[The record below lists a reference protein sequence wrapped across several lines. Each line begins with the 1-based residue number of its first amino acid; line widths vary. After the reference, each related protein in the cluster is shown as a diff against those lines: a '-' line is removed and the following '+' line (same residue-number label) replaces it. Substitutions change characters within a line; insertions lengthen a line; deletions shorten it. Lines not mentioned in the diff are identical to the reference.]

1 MNNLTPALC
10 AIFTILLTLWNSEQ
24 KNRLLIN
31 IFVFHTI
38 LMKPGELVVHI
49 GYYNFTKFHQN
60 WTKNIKVLL
69 IAHLSAVDGG
79 LWSDSALKICQLQSS
94 RKTCSLAL
102 YEKSFESSNFWLK
115 KSIFLLFTQVR
126 TLLNFFFKKV
136 FRNWSLLLYELYS
149 IHMLF
154 FLWNFIQWMNE
165 YCILGTYIFFSIFT
179 MKKLISYVMLSSK

>member
-1 MNNLTPALC
+1 MRAL
-10 AIFTILLTLWNSEQ
+10 
-24 KNRLLIN
+24 
-31 IFVFHTI
+31 
-38 LMKPGELVVHI
+38 
-49 GYYNFTKFHQN
+49 
-60 WTKNIKVLL
+60 IKQCWACFLGGDFCVLRGSPRSPPPP
-69 IAHLSAVDGG
+69 IS
-79 LWSDSALKICQLQSS
+79 CM
-94 RKTCSLAL
+94 LAL

-126 TLLNFFFKKV
+126 TLLNFFFKKI

-165 YCILGTYIFFSIFT
+165 YCVLGTYIFFSIFT